1 MTALTLHGVRRIL
14 DGGIPPTLCS
24 VSTEGIP
31 HVNLLSHVEYVDA
44 SHVALTFQFFNHSR
58 ENILATRR
66 ASLMVEDPRT
76 GGGLAM
82 QLRYVRTETEGPVF
96 ERLRAKLAGIAAHSG
111 MESVFRLRGA
121 DIYEVRDIAP
131 LYPGAP
137 LATLRPRCDL
147 AAGARAVSARLADC
161 GDLALLPQVAMDGLR
176 QELAVRHAI
185 LWLLDAQRQTLFAL
199 ASMGY
204 PQPGVGAELPL
215 AEAGLVGVAVREG
228 VALRIGHMAR
238 MYRYGR
244 TLHQIAADKGWVEGQ
259 PIALP
264 GLATPCSQ
272 LAMPLRARGR
282 TVGALLV
289 ESESDQFFGYDDED
303 ALAVLAAQLAQALV
317 TLQRAELDAAPPVPP
332 AAPAAGACPPVQPA
346 PQADGAPAEKPES
359 NPGLPLHL
367 RYFPRDGTVFIDG
380 QYLIKG
386 VAGAILW
393 KVANDARRT
402 GRWDFSTRELRLAGS
417 ALGLPDV
424 QDNLGVRLLLL
435 QRRLADWGGPLQIHK
450 LRRGCYTLTPGRA
463 LRLELADDPT
473 GTPDPRAAATQ
484 AALRVKP

>member
-1 MTALTLHGVRRIL
+1 MSALTLHGVRRIL

-24 VSTEGIP
+24 VSADGIP

-44 SHVALTFQFFNHSR
+44 GHVALTFQFFNHSR
-58 ENILATRR
+58 QNILATRR

-76 GGGLAM
+76 GGGLALH
-82 QLRYVRTETEGPVF
+82 LRYLRTETDGPVF

-111 MESVFRLRGA
+111 MEAVFRLRGA
-121 DIYEVRDIAP
+121 DIYAVLDIAP
-131 LYPGAP
+131 LHPGAP
-137 LATLRPRCDL
+137 LATLQPRCDL
-147 AAGARAVSARLADC
+147 AAGARAVSARLAEC
-161 GDLALLPQVAMDGLR
+161 GELALLPQVAMDGLR
-176 QELAVRHAI
+176 RDLAVRHAM
-185 LWLLDAQRQTLFAL
+185 LWLLDPDRQTLYAL

-204 PQPGVGAELPL
+204 AQQGIGAELPL

-244 TLHQIAADKGWVEGQ
+244 TLHQIATNQGWIDAQ
-259 PIALP
+259 PITLP

-272 LAMPLRARGR
+272 LAVPLRARGR

-303 ALAVLAAQLAQALV
+303 ALAVLGAQLAQALV
-317 TLQRAELDAAPPVPP
+317 ALQRAELDATSPMP
-332 AAPAAGACPPVQPA
+332 ADD
-346 PQADGAPAEKPES
+346 QADGAGQARPKAGRDAGPA
-359 NPGLPLHL
+359 LHL
-367 RYFPRDGTVFIDG
+367 RYFPRDGTIFIDD

-393 KVANDARRT
+393 KIAHDAQRT

-417 ALGLPDV
+417 TLGLPDV

-435 QRRLADWGGPLQIHK
+435 QRRLADWGGPLQIHR
-450 LRRGCYTLTPGRA
+450 LRRGCYALTTTRA
-463 LRLELADDPT
+463 MRLETSDGTAD
-473 GTPDPRAAATQ
+473 
-484 AALRVKP
+484 

>member
-1 MTALTLHGVRRIL
+1 MSALTLHGVRRIL

-82 QLRYVRTETEGPVF
+82 QLRYVHTETEGPVF

-121 DIYEVRDIAP
+121 DIYEVLDIAP

-137 LATLRPRCDL
+137 LATLQPRCDL
-147 AAGARAVSARLADC
+147 AAGARAVSARLAECD
-161 GDLALLPQVAMDGLR
+161 DLALLPQVAMDGLR
-176 QELAVRHAI
+176 QELAIRHAI

-204 PQPGVGAELPL
+204 PQPGVGAELAL

-244 TLHQIAADKGWVEGQ
+244 TLHQIAANQGWVDGQ

-272 LAMPLRARGR
+272 LAMPLRARGK

-303 ALAVLAAQLAQALV
+303 ALAVLSAQLAQALV
-317 TLQRAELDAAPPVPP
+317 ALQRAELDAA
-332 AAPAAGACPPVQPA
+332 AAPGGAHVDVPIPPGPQAAAGR
-346 PQADGAPAEKPES
+346 AENAEA
-359 NPGLPLHL
+359 NPGPPLHL
-367 RYFPRDGTVFIDG
+367 RYFPRDGTIFIDG

-393 KVANDARRT
+393 KVANDAQHT
-402 GRWDFSTRELRLAGS
+402 GRWDFSTRALRLAGS
-417 ALGLPDV
+417 TLGLPDV

-450 LRRGCYTLTPGRA
+450 LRRGCYALTSGRA
-463 LRLELADDPT
+463 LRLESAADPA
-473 GTPDPRAAATQ
+473 G
-484 AALRVKP
+484 

>member
-1 MTALTLHGVRRIL
+1 MSALTLLGVRRIL

-24 VSTEGIP
+24 VSADGIP
-31 HVNLLSHVEYVDA
+31 HVNLLSHVEYVDTN
-44 SHVALTFQFFNHSR
+44 HVALTFQFFNQSR
-58 ENILATRR
+58 KNILATRR
-66 ASLMVEDPRT
+66 ASLMVEDPRS
-76 GGGLAM
+76 GGGLGL

-111 MESVFRLRGA
+111 MEDVFRLRGA
-121 DIYEVRDIAP
+121 DIYAVLDIAP
-131 LYPGAP
+131 LHPGAP
-137 LATLRPRCDL
+137 LATLQPRCDL
-147 AAGARAVSARLADC
+147 AAGARAVSARLAEC
-161 GDLALLPQVAMDGLR
+161 GELAQLPQVALDGLR
-176 QELAVRHAI
+176 QDLAVRHAI
-185 LWLLDAQRQTLFAL
+185 LWLVDGDRQTLYAL

-204 PQPGVGAELPL
+204 PQQGIGAELPL

-244 TLHQIAADKGWVEGQ
+244 TLHQIAVDKHWAGGQ

-272 LAMPLRARGR
+272 LAVPLRARGR

-303 ALAVLAAQLAQALV
+303 ALAVLGAQLAQTLV
-317 TLQRAELDAAPPVPP
+317 ALQRAELDAVPP
-332 AAPAAGACPPVQPA
+332 MPTQHRADPPGHAFAKGDPGAGRNTAPA
-346 PQADGAPAEKPES
+346 
-359 NPGLPLHL
+359 LHL
-367 RYFPRDGTVFIDG
+367 RYFPRDGTIFIDD

-393 KVANDARRT
+393 KIANDAQRT
-402 GRWDFSTRELRLAGS
+402 GRWDFSTRQLRLAGS
-417 ALGLPDV
+417 SLGLPDI

-435 QRRLADWGGPLQIHK
+435 QRRLADWGGPLQISK
-450 LRRGCYTLTPGRA
+450 VRRGCYTLMAARA
-463 LRLELADDPT
+463 LRLESADD
-473 GTPDPRAAATQ
+473 AAA
-484 AALRVKP
+484 

>member
-1 MTALTLHGVRRIL
+1 MTALTLHGVRRVL

-24 VSTEGIP
+24 ASTEGIP
-31 HVNLLSHVEYVDA
+31 HVNLLSHVEYVDTR
-44 SHVALTFQFFNHSR
+44 HVALTFQFFNHSR

-82 QLRYVRTETEGPVF
+82 QLRYERTETEGPVF

-121 DIYEVRDIAP
+121 DIYEVLDIAP

-137 LATLRPRCDL
+137 LATLLPRCDL
-147 AAGARAVSARLADC
+147 AAGARAVSARLAECD
-161 GDLALLPQVAMDGLR
+161 DLALLPQVAMDGLR

-244 TLHQIAADKGWVEGQ
+244 TLHQIAADQGWVDGQ

-272 LAMPLRARGR
+272 LAMPLRARGK

-317 TLQRAELDAAPPVPP
+317 TLQRAELDAR
-332 AAPAAGACPPVQPA
+332 
-346 PQADGAPAEKPES
+346 PQAPRDARVNSPAQSGQQADERVTGKSELKS
-359 NPGLPLHL
+359 GQPLHL

-393 KVANDARRT
+393 KLASDALRT

-417 ALGLPDV
+417 TLGLPDI

-435 QRRLADWGGPLQIHK
+435 QRRLADWGGPLQIQK
-450 LRRGCYTLTPGRA
+450 LRRGCYELTPGRA
-463 LRLELADDPT
+463 LRLESAPCT
-473 GTPDPRAAATQ
+473 RS
-484 AALRVKP
+484 

>member
-1 MTALTLHGVRRIL
+1 MSALTLLGVRRIL

-24 VSTEGIP
+24 VSADGIP

-44 SHVALTFQFFNHSR
+44 NHVALTFQFFNQSR
-58 ENILATRR
+58 KNILATRR
-66 ASLMVEDPRT
+66 ASLMVEDPRS
-76 GGGLAM
+76 GGGLSL

-111 MESVFRLRGA
+111 MEDVFRLRGA
-121 DIYEVRDIAP
+121 DIYAVLNIAP
-131 LYPGAP
+131 LHPGAP
-137 LATLRPRCDL
+137 LATLQPRCDL
-147 AAGARAVSARLADC
+147 AAGARAVSARLAEC
-161 GDLALLPQVAMDGLR
+161 GELAQLPQVALDGLR
-176 QELAVRHAI
+176 QDLAVRHAI
-185 LWLLDAQRQTLFAL
+185 LWLLDGDRQTLYAL

-204 PQPGVGAELPL
+204 PQQGIGAELPL

-244 TLHQIAADKGWVEGQ
+244 TLHQIAVDKHWTEGQ

-272 LAMPLRARGR
+272 LAVPLRARGR

-303 ALAVLAAQLAQALV
+303 ALAVLGAQLAQTLV
-317 TLQRAELDAAPPVPP
+317 ALQRAELDAAPPMPTQDRAEPP
-332 AAPAAGACPPVQPA
+332 GHARREGGLGAGRDTGPA
-346 PQADGAPAEKPES
+346 
-359 NPGLPLHL
+359 LHL
-367 RYFPRDGTVFIDG
+367 RYFPRDGTIFIDD

-393 KVANDARRT
+393 KIATDAQRT
-402 GRWDFSTRELRLAGS
+402 GRWDFSTRQLRLAGS
-417 ALGLPDV
+417 SLGLPDI

-435 QRRLADWGGPLQIHK
+435 QRRLADWGGPLQISK
-450 LRRGCYTLTPGRA
+450 VRRGCYTLTAARA
-463 LRLELADDPT
+463 LRLESADD
-473 GTPDPRAAATQ
+473 AA
-484 AALRVKP
+484 P

>member
-1 MTALTLHGVRRIL
+1 MSALTLLGVRRIL

-24 VSTEGIP
+24 VSADGIP
-31 HVNLLSHVEYVDA
+31 HVNLLSHVEYVDTN
-44 SHVALTFQFFNHSR
+44 HVALTFQFFNQSR
-58 ENILATRR
+58 KNILATRR
-66 ASLMVEDPRT
+66 ASLMVEDPRS
-76 GGGLAM
+76 GGGLGL

-111 MESVFRLRGA
+111 MEDVFRLRGA
-121 DIYEVRDIAP
+121 DIYAVLDIAP
-131 LYPGAP
+131 LHPGAP
-137 LATLRPRCDL
+137 LATLQPRCDL
-147 AAGARAVSARLADC
+147 AAGARAVSARLAEC
-161 GDLALLPQVAMDGLR
+161 GELAQLPQVALDGLR
-176 QELAVRHAI
+176 QDLAVRHAI
-185 LWLLDAQRQTLFAL
+185 LWLLDGDRQTLYAL

-204 PQPGVGAELPL
+204 PQQGIGAELPL

-244 TLHQIAADKGWVEGQ
+244 TLHQIAVDKHWTGGQ

-272 LAMPLRARGR
+272 LAVPLRARGR

-303 ALAVLAAQLAQALV
+303 ALAVLGAQLAQTLV
-317 TLQRAELDAAPPVPP
+317 ALQRAELDAAPPMPTQHRAVPP
-332 AAPAAGACPPVQPA
+332 GHAFAKGDPGAGRNTEPA
-346 PQADGAPAEKPES
+346 
-359 NPGLPLHL
+359 LHL
-367 RYFPRDGTVFIDG
+367 RYFPRDGTIFIDD

-393 KVANDARRT
+393 KIANDAQRT
-402 GRWDFSTRELRLAGS
+402 GRWDFSTRQLRLAGRS
-417 ALGLPDV
+417 LGLPDI

-435 QRRLADWGGPLQIHK
+435 QRRLADWGGPLQIGK
-450 LRRGCYTLTPGRA
+450 VRRGCYTLTAARA
-463 LRLELADDPT
+463 LRLESADD
-473 GTPDPRAAATQ
+473 AAA
-484 AALRVKP
+484 

>member
-1 MTALTLHGVRRIL
+1 MSRLVVTKAHGTAARQGEGTPVSELSLHAIRRVL

-24 VSTEGIP
+24 VSADGIP

-66 ASLMVEDPRT
+66 ASLMVEDPCT
-76 GGGLAM
+76 GGSLALR
-82 QLRYVRTETEGPVF
+82 LRYLRTETEGPVF
-96 ERLRAKLAGIAAHSG
+96 ERLRAKLAGIAAHTG
-111 MESVFRLRGA
+111 MEHVFRLRGA
-121 DIYEVRDIAP
+121 DIYEVLSIA
-131 LYPGAP
+131 LLQSGAL
-137 LATLRPRCDL
+137 LATLQPRCDL
-147 AAGARAVSARLADC
+147 AAGARAVSARLAEC
-161 GDLALLPQVAMDGLR
+161 AELAQLPQVAMDGLR
-176 QELAVRHAI
+176 RDLAVNHAI
-185 LWLLDAQRQTLFAL
+185 LWLLDEQHQSLYAL

-204 PQPGVGAELPL
+204 AQQGIGAELAL

-244 TLHQIAADKGWVEGQ
+244 TLHQMACDQGLAGGQ

-272 LAMPLRARGR
+272 LAMPLRARGK

-289 ESESDQFFGYDDED
+289 ESDSDQFFGYDDED
-303 ALAVLAAQLAQALV
+303 ALAVLCAQLAQALV
-317 TLQRAELDAAPPVPP
+317 ALQSAELEAEAPLLPKDARIAAPPKL
-332 AAPAAGACPPVQPA
+332 
-346 PQADGAPAEKPES
+346 GAP
-359 NPGLPLHL
+359 LCL
-367 RYFPRDGTVFIDG
+367 RYFARDGTVFIDG

-393 KVANDARRT
+393 KIAGDAQRHGRR
-402 GRWDFSTRELRLAGS
+402 DFSTRELRLAGS

-435 QRRLADWGGPLQIHK
+435 QRRLADWGGPLQIRK
-450 LRRGCYTLTPGRA
+450 LRRGCYELVSERA
-463 LRLELADDPT
+463 LRLEAAD
-473 GTPDPRAAATQ
+473 G
-484 AALRVKP
+484 KSG

>member
-1 MTALTLHGVRRIL
+1 MSALSLLAIRRVL

-24 VSTEGIP
+24 VSADGVP
-31 HVNLLSHVEYVDA
+31 HVNLLSHVEYVDT

-58 ENILATRR
+58 ENILSTKR
-66 ASLMVEDPRT
+66 ASLMVEDPCT
-76 GGGLAM
+76 GGSLCL
-82 QLRYVRTETEGPVF
+82 QLRYLRTETEGPIF

-111 MESVFRLRGA
+111 MEHVFRLRGA
-121 DIYEVRDIAP
+121 DIYEVRDIAAMQE
-131 LYPGAP
+131 GAP
-137 LATLRPRCDL
+137 MATLQPRCDL
-147 AAGARAVSARLADC
+147 AGGARAVSARLAEC
-161 GDLALLPQVAMDGLR
+161 GDLAQLPQVAMDGLR
-176 QELAVRHAI
+176 HDLAVHHAI
-185 LWLLDAQRQTLFAL
+185 LWLLDEQRQSLYAL

-204 PQPGVGAELPL
+204 TQQGIGAELPL
-215 AEAGLVGVAVREG
+215 AAAGLVGVAVRQG

-244 TLHQIAADKGWVEGQ
+244 TLHQLACDQGLAGGE

-272 LAMPLRARGR
+272 LAVPLRARGR

-303 ALAVLAAQLAQALV
+303 ALAVLGAQLAQALLA
-317 TLQRAELDAAPPVPP
+317 LQSAELEASQAPQEDAAATPP
-332 AAPAAGACPPVQPA
+332 A
-346 PQADGAPAEKPES
+346 E
-359 NPGLPLHL
+359 PGVPLHL

-393 KVANDARRT
+393 RIASDAQRH
-402 GRWDFSTRELRLAGS
+402 GRWGFSTRELRLAGN

-435 QRRLADWGGPLQIHK
+435 QRRLADWGGPLQIRK
-450 LRRGCYTLTPGRA
+450 LRRGCYELVSGRTLQ
-463 LRLELADDPT
+463 LESA
-473 GTPDPRAAATQ
+473 GCASA
-484 AALRVKP
+484 